1 MMQTIASE
9 GDSEDATTTE
19 NVQEN
24 DLDAFE
30 SWQARLN
37 VEARK
42 LERHV
47 RRLIPAFGLLSL
59 LAFAIS
65 MGILT
70 FIPSHLIPIII
81 YSIPVMCLIILG
93 TNSILGRQST
103 RRWLQI
109 VEEIVELKDTR
120 ALESAIS
127 MISYK
132 DLRNIAIKVLPELLR
147 TITEKD
153 ISRLNANRRD
163 ILYDTLIHSSQDA
176 DRRDR
181 TPALALAILG
191 VLKYITDEKA
201 LPCLRVVVKVAK
213 NEEVRFV
220 ARNRLIEMTYRVE
233 QQSRS
238 RDLLRPSDVIA
249 KGSHSLLRPLEGAPS
264 KSEDLL
270 RGSDPPEDTIINKNV
285 T

>member
-9 GDSEDATTTE
+9 GDSEDAPTTE
-19 NVQEN
+19 SVQEN

-37 VEARK
+37 VEGRK

-47 RRLIPAFGLLSL
+47 RRLIPAFGLLTL
-59 LAFAIS
+59 LTLAIS
-65 MGILT
+65 MGILL
-70 FIPSHLIPIII
+70 FIPSHLITIII
-81 YSIPVMCLIILG
+81 YSIPVMYLIVLG
-93 TNSILGRQST
+93 ANSIFVRQST
-103 RRWLQI
+103 RRLLQI
-109 VEEIVELKDTR
+109 AKEIVELKDTP

-127 MISYK
+127 MISNK
-132 DLRNIAIKVLPELLR
+132 ESRNIAIKVLPELLL

-153 ISRLNANRRD
+153 ISRLNENRRN
-163 ILYDTLIHSSQDA
+163 ILYETLIHSSQNA
-176 DRRDR
+176 DGRDR
-181 TPALALAILG
+181 TPELALAILG
-191 VLKYITDEKA
+191 VLEYITDEKA
-201 LPCLRVVVKVAK
+201 LSCLRVVVKEAK

-220 ARNRLIEMTYRVE
+220 ARNRLIEMAYRVE

-249 KGSHSLLRPLEGAPS
+249 QGSHSLLLPLQGTPS
-264 KSEDLL
+264 KSQDLL
-270 RGSDPPEDTIINKNV
+270 RGSDPPEDTIINRIV